1 MSKLHNY
8 FREMNID
15 ISWYGQHVYPS
26 VNTDALNIEDLE
38 KDVSSC
44 TKCIL
49 HKTRHQTVFGAGSIC
64 PDIMIVGEAPGKEE
78 DEQGMPFVGRA
89 GKLLTL
95 FLESI
100 GVNRKSIF
108 ITNTVKCRPPDNR
121 NPMIEEMNAC
131 SDFLEK
137 QIKIVNPKVLVLL
150 GKVAANRLLG
160 VDKVMSELRQKT
172 FHIDK
177 FDIPI
182 IVFYH
187 PAYIL
192 RSPLKK
198 LDMWQDLKFL
208 NKILK
213 DNVS

>member
-8 FREMNID
+8 FHEMNID
-15 ISWYGQHVYPS
+15 ISWYDQHVSPS
-26 VNTDALNIEDLE
+26 VNRIALSLEDLE

-44 TKCIL
+44 SKCML
-49 HKTRHQTVFGAGSIC
+49 HETRHQTVFGEGPIC
-64 PDIMIVGEAPGKEE
+64 SEIMIVGEAPGKEE
-78 DEQGMPFVGRA
+78 DEQGIPFVGRA
-89 GKLLTL
+89 GKLLNL

-100 GVNRKSIF
+100 GVSRKSVF

-121 NPMIEEMNAC
+121 NPMIEEINAC
-131 SDFLEK
+131 SNFLEK

-160 VDKVMSELRQKT
+160 EDKVMSELRQKI

-198 LDMWQDLKFL
+198 LDMWEDLKFL
-208 NKILK
+208 NKVLK

>member
-8 FREMNID
+8 FHEMNID
-15 ISWYGQHVYPS
+15 ISWYDQRVYPS
-26 VNTDALNIEDLE
+26 VNTDALKIEDLE

-49 HKTRHQTVFGAGSIC
+49 HETRSQTVFGRGSVC
-64 PDIMIVGEAPGKEE
+64 SDIMIVGEAPGKEE
-78 DEQGMPFVGRA
+78 DQQGMPFVGRA
-89 GKLLTL
+89 GKLLNL

-100 GVNRKSIF
+100 GINRKSIF

-121 NPMIEEMNAC
+121 NPMIEEINAC
-131 SDFLEK
+131 SGFLEE
-137 QIKIVNPKVLVLL
+137 QIKIVNPRILVLL

-160 VDKVMSELRQKT
+160 GDKVMSELRQKI

-198 LDMWQDLKFL
+198 LDMWEDLKFL
-208 NKILK
+208 NKVLK

>member
-1 MSKLHNY
+1 VSKLHNY
-8 FREMNID
+8 FHEMNID
-15 ISWYGQHVYPS
+15 ISWYDPRVYPS
-26 VNTDALNIEDLE
+26 VNTDAWNIEDLE

-49 HKTRHQTVFGAGSIC
+49 HETRSQTVFGRGSVC
-64 PDIMIVGEAPGKEE
+64 SDIMIVGEAPGKEE
-78 DEQGMPFVGRA
+78 DQQGMPFVGRA
-89 GKLLTL
+89 GKLLNL

-100 GVNRKSIF
+100 GINRKSIF

-121 NPMIEEMNAC
+121 NPMIEEINAC
-131 SDFLEK
+131 SGFLEE
-137 QIKIVNPKVLVLL
+137 QIKIVNPSILVLL

-160 VDKVMSELRQKT
+160 GDKVMSELRQKI

-198 LDMWQDLKFL
+198 LDMWEDLKFL
-208 NKILK
+208 NKVLK

>member
-8 FREMNID
+8 FHEMNID
-15 ISWYGQHVYPS
+15 ISWYDQHVSPS
-26 VNTDALNIEDLE
+26 VNRIALSLEDLE

-44 TKCIL
+44 TKCML
-49 HKTRHQTVFGAGSIC
+49 HETRHQTVFGEGPIC
-64 PDIMIVGEAPGKEE
+64 SEIMIVGEAPGKEE
-78 DEQGMPFVGRA
+78 DEQGIPFVGRA
-89 GKLLTL
+89 GKLLNL

-100 GVNRKSIF
+100 DVNRKSVF

-121 NPMIEEMNAC
+121 NPMIEEINAC
-131 SDFLEK
+131 SNFLEK

-160 VDKVMSELRQKT
+160 EDKVMSELRQKT

>member
-8 FREMNID
+8 FHEMNID

-49 HKTRHQTVFGAGSIC
+49 HKTRRQTVFGAGSIC

-121 NPMIEEMNAC
+121 NPMIEEINAC

-137 QIKIVNPKVLVLL
+137 QIK
-150 GKVAANRLLG
+150 
-160 VDKVMSELRQKT
+160 
-172 FHIDK
+172 
-177 FDIPI
+177 
-182 IVFYH
+182 
-187 PAYIL
+187 
-192 RSPLKK
+192 
-198 LDMWQDLKFL
+198 
-208 NKILK
+208 
-213 DNVS
+213 

>member
-1 MSKLHNY
+1 
-8 FREMNID
+8 MNID
-15 ISWYGQHVYPS
+15 ISWYDQHVSPS
-26 VNTDALNIEDLE
+26 VNRIALSLEDLE

-44 TKCIL
+44 TKCML
-49 HKTRHQTVFGAGSIC
+49 HETRHQTVFGEGPIC
-64 PDIMIVGEAPGKEE
+64 SEIMIVGEAPGKEE
-78 DEQGMPFVGRA
+78 DEQGIPFVGRA
-89 GKLLTL
+89 GKLLNL

-100 GVNRKSIF
+100 DVNRKSVF

-121 NPMIEEMNAC
+121 NPMIEEINAC
-131 SDFLEK
+131 SNFLEK

-160 VDKVMSELRQKT
+160 EDKVMSELRQKR

-177 FDIPI
+177 FAIPI

-198 LDMWQDLKFL
+198 TNVWQDLKFL
-208 NKILK
+208 DNILK
-213 DNVS
+213 ENVS